1 MKKLLVITALLSLPM
16 LAIAG
21 PISATELLNN
31 GSFESNLQGASSW
44 KIYSSLTG
52 WTAAAGGIE
61 LRNQVAGNA
70 ADGSN
75 FVELD
80 TTGNSSI
87 SQQFATVVGQ
97 TYNLSF
103 AYAERAGVAASSNGI
118 SWSAGNVS
126 NSIFG
131 QDTNTNWTVMNTSF
145 VATDVLT
152 TLRFSAVGTSDGYG
166 TSLDAVSV
174 IQAVPEPAS
183 FSLLLAGLSACAFVS
198 RKRRANLD
206 KA

>member
-1 MKKLLVITALLSLPM
+1 MKKLLVISALLSLPV

-21 PISATELLNN
+21 PVSATELLNN
-31 GSFESNLQGASSW
+31 GSFESNLQTAGSW
-44 KIYSSLTG
+44 KVFTALTG
-52 WTAAAGGIE
+52 WSAAAGGVE

-80 TTGNSSI
+80 TYGNSSI

-103 AYAERAGVAASSNGI
+103 AYAEREGVAASSNGI
-118 SWSAGNVS
+118 SWSAGNMS
-126 NSIFG
+126 NVVFG
-131 QDTNTNWTVMNTSF
+131 QDTNTSWTVMETSF
-145 VATDVLT
+145 VASDVLT
-152 TLRFSAVGTSDGYG
+152 TLTFTAVGTSDSLG

-174 IQAVPEPAS
+174 TQAVPEPAS
-183 FSLLLAGLSACAFVS
+183 VSLLLAGLAACAFVS
-198 RKRRANLD
+198 RKRGAKLN